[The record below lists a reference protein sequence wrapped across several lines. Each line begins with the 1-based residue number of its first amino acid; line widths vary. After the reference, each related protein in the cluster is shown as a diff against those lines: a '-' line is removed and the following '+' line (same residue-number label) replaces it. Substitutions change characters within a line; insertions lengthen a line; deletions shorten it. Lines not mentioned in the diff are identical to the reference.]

1 MSISCGIIKDLL
13 PLYHDDVCSGESK
26 AVIDEHLAICVDCK
40 TELMAMQSN
49 LSFGTSERNM
59 KEAEAVKNLCKR
71 WKKGM
76 MKSLIKGALIT
87 LAVIAAL
94 AILVFIFADFRIV
107 YA

>member
-1 MSISCGIIKDLL
+1 
-13 PLYHDDVCSGESK
+13 
-26 AVIDEHLAICVDCK
+26 
-40 TELMAMQSN
+40 MAMQSN

-59 KEAEAVKNLCKR
+59 KEAEAVKNLSKR